1 VQADVVVVGGGAI
14 GACVSFEL
22 ARRGAKVILVERGP
36 ELAAGCSAGNA
47 GLISP
52 SHSAPIANPAALRDG
67 ARWLLRPDS
76 PFYLRLRPAV
86 LPWLARFALASRA
99 AHAATGARVTHDLT
113 RASLDLHAELGARL
127 DTGFARPGVL
137 DVFETE
143 GALAT
148 GAHTAGS
155 ARVLDSEGAR
165 RCEPALAPA
174 VLGGIFHP
182 DEAQA
187 EPLRFVQAV
196 GRAAVESGADVRTG
210 VEARA
215 LRRAGGRLAVVTAE
229 EELRPD
235 RVVLAAGIWSSALA
249 RTAGVFLPLQAGK
262 GYHVDLEPATGDPRV
277 PVFMHEARVIATPLS
292 DRLRLS
298 GTFEL
303 AGLDLSINVRRVEAI
318 RRAARRL
325 LLGQG
330 SRRVLE
336 VWSGLRPCTPDG
348 LPVIGVPAGLDGLVV
363 ATGHAMKG
371 LALAPV
377 TGRLVAELVA
387 GEPPSHD
394 LAPFRPDRF
403 RPYRLR

>member
-1 VQADVVVVGGGAI
+1 
-14 GACVSFEL
+14 
-22 ARRGAKVILVERGP
+22 
-36 ELAAGCSAGNA
+36 
-47 GLISP
+47 
-52 SHSAPIANPAALRDG
+52 
-67 ARWLLRPDS
+67 
-76 PFYLRLRPAV
+76 
-86 LPWLARFALASRA
+86 
-99 AHAATGARVTHDLT
+99 
-113 RASLDLHAELGARL
+113 
-127 DTGFARPGVL
+127 
-137 DVFETE
+137 
-143 GALAT
+143 
-148 GAHTAGS
+148 
-155 ARVLDSEGAR
+155 
-165 RCEPALAPA
+165 
-174 VLGGIFHP
+174 
-182 DEAQA
+182 
-187 EPLRFVQAV
+187 
-196 GRAAVESGADVRTG
+196 
-210 VEARA
+210 
-215 LRRAGGRLAVVTAE
+215 
-229 EELRPD
+229 
-235 RVVLAAGIWSSALA
+235 
-249 RTAGVFLPLQAGK
+249 
-262 GYHVDLEPATGDPRV
+262 
-277 PVFMHEARVIATPLS
+277 VIATPLS